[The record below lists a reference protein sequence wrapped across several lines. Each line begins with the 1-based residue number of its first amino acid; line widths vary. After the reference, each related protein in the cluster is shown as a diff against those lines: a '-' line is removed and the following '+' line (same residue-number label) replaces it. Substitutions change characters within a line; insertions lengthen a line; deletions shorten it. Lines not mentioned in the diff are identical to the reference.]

1 MADDLQKRGPIDRS
15 RVNLDEPWEIEW
27 WSKRWSISP
36 ERLRAAVGKAGVLTK
51 NIAEHLGK
59 PVP

>member
-15 RVNLDEPWEIEW
+15 RVNVSEPWEIEW
-27 WSKRWSISP
+27 WSKKWSISP
-36 ERLRAAVGKAGVLTK
+36 ERLREAVAKAGVMA
-51 NIAEHLGK
+51 NDIADYLGK